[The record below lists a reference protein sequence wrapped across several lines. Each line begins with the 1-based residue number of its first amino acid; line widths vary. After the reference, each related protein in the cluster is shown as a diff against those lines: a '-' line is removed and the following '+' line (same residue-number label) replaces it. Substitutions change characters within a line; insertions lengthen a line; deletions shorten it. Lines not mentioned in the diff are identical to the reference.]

1 MSDRPPFEEALAA
14 AEAEAVDHAE
24 PWREL
29 TAQVGRE
36 IAEPLS
42 SALERVIQL
51 MTTGR
56 IDREGL
62 RQLRGEIERA
72 RRVGIVSQQ
81 VSRFTSK
88 RLRQSHERLNLAQTL
103 RGALAHRQREI
114 TARGIHVRR
123 SVRPIEVLV
132 DPALLFSLLNA
143 VLDWAVESARST
155 IEFRVDMKNWP
166 AHARLSCGFAYAGA
180 DDAVPVS
187 PVGEVRL
194 ASLNWHLI
202 QQIARTME
210 LELEREDNLTRVKL
224 ILEFPRTVNEELEG
238 MSAIELDHSGT
249 SSLNSKPLAGSQ
261 VLVVAARREVRVQAR
276 DAIRNKGLI
285 IDFVGSVE
293 EAVGFCEDGL
303 PHAIIFE
310 AVLRGER
317 LDQLAEEIR
326 SELPSFSF
334 IEIVE
339 EGNTFEISDFNGM
352 SHARVG
358 RDGLHHALPS
368 ALVSELSKNF

>member
-1 MSDRPPFEEALAA
+1 L
-14 AEAEAVDHAE
+14 
-24 PWREL
+24 
-29 TAQVGRE
+29 
-36 IAEPLS
+36 
-42 SALERVIQL
+42 
-51 MTTGR
+51 
-56 IDREGL
+56 
-62 RQLRGEIERA
+62 
-72 RRVGIVSQQ
+72 
-81 VSRFTSK
+81 SRFTSK

-103 RGALAHRQREI
+103 QGALAHRQREI
-114 TARGIHVRR
+114 TARGIHVRH
-123 SVRPIEVLV
+123 STRPIEVLV

-155 IEFRVDMKNWP
+155 IEFRVDMKSWT
-166 AHARLSCGFAYAGA
+166 AHARLSCGFAHAGA
-180 DDAVPVS
+180 DDGVPGR
-187 PVGEVRL
+187 PTDEVQL

-210 LELEREDNLTRVKL
+210 LELDREDDMARVKL

-261 VLVVAARREVRVQAR
+261 VLVVAARREVRVQVR
-276 DAIRNKGLI
+276 DAIRNMGLI
-285 IDFVGSVE
+285 IDFVGSVG

-326 SELPSFSF
+326 GELPSFSF

-339 EGNTFEISDFNGM
+339 EGNTFEM
-352 SHARVG
+352 SGFSGSNVARVG
-358 RDGLHHALPS
+358 RDVIDSSLPS
-368 ALVSELSKNF
+368 ALMFELSKGL

>member
-1 MSDRPPFEEALAA
+1 MSDRPLFEEALAA

-143 VLDWAVESARST
+143 VLDWVVESVRST

-166 AHARLSCGFAYAGA
+166 AHARLSCGFAHAGA

-187 PVGEVRL
+187 PVGEVQL

-202 QQIARTME
+202 Q
-210 LELEREDNLTRVKL
+210 
-224 ILEFPRTVNEELEG
+224 
-238 MSAIELDHSGT
+238 
-249 SSLNSKPLAGSQ
+249 
-261 VLVVAARREVRVQAR
+261 
-276 DAIRNKGLI
+276 
-285 IDFVGSVE
+285 
-293 EAVGFCEDGL
+293 
-303 PHAIIFE
+303 
-310 AVLRGER
+310 
-317 LDQLAEEIR
+317 
-326 SELPSFSF
+326 
-334 IEIVE
+334 
-339 EGNTFEISDFNGM
+339 
-352 SHARVG
+352 
-358 RDGLHHALPS
+358 
-368 ALVSELSKNF
+368 